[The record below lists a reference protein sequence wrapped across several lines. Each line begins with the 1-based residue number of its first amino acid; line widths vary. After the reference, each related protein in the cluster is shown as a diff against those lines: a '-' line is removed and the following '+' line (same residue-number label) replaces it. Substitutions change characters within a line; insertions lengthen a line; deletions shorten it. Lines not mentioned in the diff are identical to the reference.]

1 MCMWKA
7 RATPS
12 VSSTHLQ
19 YSPVSH
25 CTLSELPVLIN
36 SSLSRDLGEVQ
47 AAPFLFIFLAF
58 CMLFL
63 LLALI
68 KAANLTGLQFV

>member
-1 MCMWKA
+1 MWKA

-19 YSPVSH
+19 YSPV
-25 CTLSELPVLIN
+25 CKLSGLPVLIN

-47 AAPFLFIFLAF
+47 AAPFFFIFLAF
-58 CMLFL
+58 CTLFQM
-63 LLALI
+63 LALI
-68 KAANLTGLQFV
+68 KAVNLTGLQFV